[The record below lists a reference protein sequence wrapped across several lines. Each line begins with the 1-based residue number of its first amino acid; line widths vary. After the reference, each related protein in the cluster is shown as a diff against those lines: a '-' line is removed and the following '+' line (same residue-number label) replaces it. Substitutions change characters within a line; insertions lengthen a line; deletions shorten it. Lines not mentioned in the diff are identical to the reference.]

1 MKERKLFRK
10 SDLIV
15 IAAVLLLAAV
25 LLIPGLLKKEKLVAT
40 VYADGEII
48 ETIDLSAVSD
58 GYTFSPKDGTQIQVE
73 NGKIRFLS
81 AVCRDK
87 LCVNSGWLTKNGQTA
102 ACLPERIVISV
113 SGGESSPDALTY

>member
-10 SDLIV
+10 NDLIV
-15 IAAVLLLAAV
+15 IAAVLLLAAI
-25 LLIPGLLKKEKLVAT
+25 LLIPSLFKKGKLVAT
-40 VYADGEII
+40 VYVDGEIV
-48 ETIDLSAVSD
+48 EKIDLSSVAD
-58 GYTFSPKDGTQIQVE
+58 GYTFSPKDGTEIQVE
-73 NGKIRFLS
+73 NGKIRFAS

-113 SGGESSPDALTY
+113 SGSESSPDALTY